1 MRACNRACNEGMQLG
16 DWATAQARAAPNHFR
31 YTAAAITLRDT
42 IHRYRCDAGPMAWIM
57 RDAPPPAGPTLLS
70 SSGGTLEVD
79 GRHADAAALD
89 ILQALHAADD
99 TGDDLILG

>member
-1 MRACNRACNEGMQLG
+1 MRRGADGM
-16 DWATAQARAAPNHFR
+16 DHAR
-31 YTAAAITLRDT
+31 
-42 IHRYRCDAGPMAWIM
+42 C
-57 RDAPPPAGPTLLS
+57 PPPAGPTLLS

-89 ILQALHAADD
+89 ILQAWHAADD

>member
-57 RDAPPPAGPTLLS
+57 RDAPPPCWPYASLELGRYL
-70 SSGGTLEVD
+70 GG
-79 GRHADAAALD
+79 GWPAC
-89 ILQALHAADD
+89 
-99 TGDDLILG
+99 

>member
-57 RDAPPPAGPTLLS
+57 RDPPPLLALRFS
-70 SSGGTLEVD
+70 RALEVPWRWMA
-79 GRHADAAALD
+79 GMLMRRL
-89 ILQALHAADD
+89 
-99 TGDDLILG
+99 